1 MSALIPFRPKLH
13 SFKNT
18 FCIFK
23 EVSFLEIENLQQQ
36 YKSKSGSIYYYTDTG
51 MYRLSNH
58 WGRLA
63 NSKWRLLYMN
73 PPSTTKFKLGF
84 ARWDEFYPD
93 NALEKLYY
101 IQVDFENATANYY
114 HKNSPDYNGL
124 TLLRTTSETRKRLKN
139 IRNIL
144 TLTRWAAYFQQDIE
158 ELRKKM
164 IYELVYTDKP
174 LETIKKEFL

>member
-1 MSALIPFRPKLH
+1 MSFKLKMN

-23 EVSFLEIENLQQQ
+23 EVPYSEISGLEQDFISE
-36 YKSKSGSIYYYTDTG
+36 SGSIYYYTELG

-63 NSKWRLLYMN
+63 NSKWRLLALDS
-73 PPSTTKFKLGF
+73 PTSSKIKLGF
-84 ARWDEFYPD
+84 AKWEDFYPD

-101 IQVDFENATANYY
+101 LEADFENHTANYY
-114 HKNSPDYNGL
+114 HKDCSDFNGKAIV
-124 TLLRTTSETRKRLKN
+124 RTYSETQKRLKN

-144 TLTRWAAYFQQDIE
+144 ILTQWATHFNQDIE
-158 ELRKKM
+158 VLRKR
-164 IYELVYTDKP
+164 IVTELITTDKNI
-174 LETIKKEFL
+174 EMIKREVV